1 MIDYSTITTNSVNNF
16 NSAIQE
22 VLNVAGKK
30 FQYREIEVHG
40 EVHLTFRL
48 LVSEIN

>member
-1 MIDYSTITTNSVNNF
+1 MIDYSTNTTDSVNNF

-30 FQYREIEVHG
+30 FQYRGIEVHG
-40 EVHLTFRL
+40 EVHPIFRL
-48 LVSEIN
+48 LVPEID